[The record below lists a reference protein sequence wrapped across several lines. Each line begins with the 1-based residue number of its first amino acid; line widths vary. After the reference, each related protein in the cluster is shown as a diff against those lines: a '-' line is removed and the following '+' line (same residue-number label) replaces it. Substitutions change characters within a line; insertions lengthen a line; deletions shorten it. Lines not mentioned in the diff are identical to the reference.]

1 MSGVAGTIIALI
13 LIGLVVGGAV
23 GIGAPILA
31 IPIAAA
37 ILAVW
42 AGARIAIK
50 RERAGGIG
58 EELALDEDI
67 EFDERD
73 RQTLTPSAPPAG
85 ERS

>member
-1 MSGVAGTIIALI
+1 MSGVAGTILALI
-13 LIGLVVGGAV
+13 LIGLVVAGAV

-42 AGARIAIK
+42 GGARLATK

-58 EELALDEDI
+58 EPLALDENI

-73 RQTLTPSAPPAG
+73 RQTLTPSAPS
-85 ERS
+85 RSES